1 MSERVAQW
9 IEQIVGPQNFALGV
23 FVLILAGLL
32 VCVLVYFFFYWI
44 GKKIDQRAVE
54 GGLVTQAQL
63 DKEKRERLEAAAN
76 SLPDFSNSYGYYG
89 GGDSGGGDSGG
100 GGDC

>member
-32 VCVLVYFFFYWI
+32 VCVLVIFSFHWI

-54 GGLVTQAQL
+54 CGLVTQAQL

-76 SLPDFSNSYGYYG
+76 RSSDNSHLNGLG
-89 GGDSGGGDSGG
+89 GGYSGG
-100 GGDC
+100 GGDY